1 MPSEHYPK
9 KSVEMRMDLDT
20 LSQVALS
27 QTEIGHISQH
37 IGSDLGYYK
46 NIPLSAEDLTTM
58 AHNPDI
64 FSHVNVLPLSDT
76 MEEFEYKPQV
86 TEGGYID
93 TNHNMNTYPTGHPTA
108 MSPATTHNSVSP
120 VPSASPDN
128 SCSPHS
134 GWWPSS
140 STPVGTDRPIT
151 SLADTIGGIIT
162 SSSSL
167 INEPPCS
174 QSIVGGSPVHPMP
187 TDTFTPTSTCYDPI
201 TTTDITSQL
210 QSFSCC
216 YTLPTTVS
224 MDSSPTSFE
233 TMPQNINLHQ
243 SQLIST
249 TNIPCTQFDTPIKLE
264 VMRYSWPG
272 NSTDVTS
279 GPGFGRPILHAD
291 DLEISQPPVS
301 GPQQLPQAAAVSRH
315 QGLSEGLM
323 MQITPNAD
331 VLRQPYQVIPSSVGK
346 TTTSKPRKYLQKGKT
361 PPHERPYACPAENC
375 DRRFSRSDELTRHI
389 RIHTGHKPFQC
400 RICLRNFSRSDHLT
414 THIRTHTGEKPFQCE
429 TCGRKFARSDERKRH
444 SKIHL
449 RQKVKKEADLM
460 KNVGSCSYQQSSSP
474 VEANQLSQRVSTPP
488 QLSPCVSNPAAVPI
502 SPPLTTS

>member
-1 MPSEHYPK
+1 
-9 KSVEMRMDLDT
+9 
-20 LSQVALS
+20 
-27 QTEIGHISQH
+27 
-37 IGSDLGYYK
+37 
-46 NIPLSAEDLTTM
+46 
-58 AHNPDI
+58 
-64 FSHVNVLPLSDT
+64 
-76 MEEFEYKPQV
+76 MEEYEFKPQV
-86 TEGGYID
+86 TEGGFID
-93 TNHNMNTYPTGHPTA
+93 TNHNMNTYQTVPPTA
-108 MSPATTHNSVSP
+108 ISPAGTAQSVSP

-128 SCSPHS
+128 RCSPHS
-134 GWWPSS
+134 GGWWQSS
-140 STPVGTDRPIT
+140 STPMATDRPIT
-151 SLADTIGGIIT
+151 SLTDTIGGIIT

-167 INEPPCS
+167 INETPCS
-174 QSIVGGSPVHPMP
+174 QSIVGGSPVPPMP
-187 TDTFTPTSTCYDPI
+187 TDAFTPTSTCYDSI
-201 TTTDITSQL
+201 TTTDISASQL
-210 QSFSCC
+210 PSFSCC

-224 MDSSPTSFE
+224 MESSPAAFE

-249 TNIPCTQFDTPIKLE
+249 TNIPCTQFDSPIKLE
-264 VMRYSWPG
+264 VMRYSWPS
-272 NSTDVTS
+272 NSADLS
-279 GPGFGRPILHAD
+279 GPGFGRPVLQPD

-301 GPQQLPQAAAVSRH
+301 GAQQLPQTAAVSRH
-315 QGLSEGLM
+315 QGIGDNLM
-323 MQITPNAD
+323 MQITPGAE
-331 VLRQPYQVIPSSVGK
+331 VIRQPYQVVPSSVGK
-346 TTTSKPRKYLQKGKT
+346 SSTSKPRKYPQKGKT

-460 KNVGSCSYQQSSSP
+460 KNVGSCSYQQSSPES
-474 VEANQLSQRVSTPP
+474 VNQQSQRITSNTPP
-488 QLSPCVSNPAAVPI
+488 QLSPCMSNPASVPI